1 MIASGAVIAAA
12 LYCRISRDAE
22 RRGLGVA
29 RQEQDLLA
37 LCERK
42 GWDVQGVYVD
52 NDISAARKV
61 GVTAARPQYLA
72 MLEVIRA
79 GRAQAVAVWDQDR
92 LVRDPMELE
101 QFLVLCELASLH
113 HLSTVSDE
121 WDIGSGEGIMVA
133 RIKAA
138 VAAEEVRKLT
148 KRIRRK
154 HLQLAENGEL
164 SGGGHRPFGY
174 EADRLTIRPDEAA
187 LIREAARRVLAGESV
202 RSVTQAWREAGVET
216 VTGATWSSTTVRRL
230 LASGRI
236 SGQREHRG
244 EIVAP
249 AVWPAIITPA
259 ETARLRRI
267 LSDPLRFAGGGVV
280 ARSYLLTGL
289 VYCGRPECGARMT
302 TRPVIR
308 KGHKYRRYACTVD
321 RGGCERCGISA
332 ERTEEEVL
340 RRAVEVIES
349 RAVGRLRVVSGGEH
363 AEVSAQLAADTEAI
377 EDLTHQRFVDRSID
391 QASYASARDAL
402 ARRIAHAERRLDQLR
417 QADELTPFTGAGAL
431 AAAWPGLSF
440 ERRRSILGVVIDR
453 IVVAPTTRA
462 GNKFDP
468 TRLSIAW
475 KL

>member
-1 MIASGAVIAAA
+1 MPVAAA

-29 RQEQDLLA
+29 RQEQDLVALA
-37 LCERK
+37 ERK
-42 GWDVQGVYVD
+42 GWCVQGVYTD
-52 NDISAARKV
+52 NDISAARKA
-61 GVTAARPQYLA
+61 GVTADRPRYTA
-72 MLEVIRA
+72 MLDAIRD
-79 GRAQAVAVWDQDR
+79 GRVQAVAVWDQDR

-101 QFLVLCELASLH
+101 QFLVLCELAGLH
-113 HLSTVSDE
+113 HLSTVSDQ

-154 HLQLAENGEL
+154 HLQLAEGGEL
-164 SGGGHRPFGY
+164 SGGGYRPFGF

-187 LIREAARRVLAGESV
+187 LIRDAAARVLAGESV
-202 RSVTQAWREAGVET
+202 RSVVETWRRDGVET
-216 VTGATWSSTTVRRL
+216 VTGAAWSSTTVRRL

-236 SGQREHRG
+236 SGQREHHG
-244 EIVAP
+244 EIVSA
-249 AVWPAIITPA
+249 AVWPAIVTPA
-259 ETARLRRI
+259 QTARLRRI
-267 LSDPLRFAGGGVV
+267 LSDPARFVGGGVV

-289 VYCGRPECGARMT
+289 MYCGRCEARMT
-302 TRPVIR
+302 TRPVVR

-340 RRAVEVIES
+340 RRAVEVVEP
-349 RAVGRLRVVSGGEH
+349 RAVGRLRVVRTDEQV
-363 AEVSAQLAADTEAI
+363 EVSAQLSADTEAI

-391 QASYASARDAL
+391 QASYASARDVL
-402 ARRIAHAERRLDQLR
+402 SRRIAHAERRLDQLR
-417 QADELTPFTGAGAL
+417 QADELAPFANPGAL

-440 ERRRSILGVVIDR
+440 ERRRSVLSLVIDR

-468 TRLSIAW
+468 TRLAVAW

>member
-1 MIASGAVIAAA
+1 MPVTAA

-37 LCERK
+37 LAERK
-42 GWDVQGVYVD
+42 GWDVQGTYVD
-52 NDISAARKV
+52 NDISAARKA
-61 GVTAARPQYLA
+61 GVTADRPRYTA
-72 MLEVIRA
+72 MLDAIRA
-79 GRAQAVAVWDQDR
+79 GHVQAVAVWDQDR

-101 QFLVLCELASLH
+101 QFLVLCELAGLH

-154 HLQLAENGEL
+154 HLQLAEGGEL
-164 SGGGHRPFGY
+164 SGGGYRPFGF
-174 EADRLTIRPDEAA
+174 EVDRLTIRPDEAA
-187 LIREAARRVLAGESV
+187 LIRDAAARVLAGESI
-202 RSVTQAWREAGVET
+202 RSIVEEWRRAGVET
-216 VTGATWSSTTVRRL
+216 VTGAAWSSTTVRRL

-236 SGQREHRG
+236 SGQREHHG
-244 EIVAP
+244 EIVAA

-259 ETARLRRI
+259 QTARLRRI
-267 LSDPLRFAGGGVV
+267 LSDPARFVGGGVV

-289 VYCGRPECGARMT
+289 MVCGRPECGAVMT

-308 KGHKYRRYACTVD
+308 KGHRYRRYCCTVD
-321 RGGCERCGISA
+321 RGGCDRCGISA
-332 ERTEEEVL
+332 ERSEEEVAL
-340 RRAVEVIES
+340 LLVDAFESGVVGQRRAQTGKGDEMAI
-349 RAVGRLRVVSGGEH
+349 
-363 AEVSAQLAADTEAI
+363 VSAALAADVEAI
-377 EDLTHQRFVDRSID
+377 GDLTHERFVLRSVD
-391 QASYASARDAL
+391 QSSYASARDAL

-417 QADELTPFTGAGAL
+417 QADELSPFAAHGAL
-431 AAAWPGLSF
+431 AGAWEELSF
-440 ERRRSILGVVIDR
+440 ERRRSILTAVIAK

-468 TRLSIAW
+468 GRLSVEW